1 MATISTRTPQPAV
14 KDVAKI
20 SNQLIESFVKKNNV
34 VALKILLY
42 IARAD
47 IKAPNSKLCTVII
60 NTDSLC
66 KYCNIEKK
74 TLKRNIRQMTETSIS
89 ITDDKS
95 ESYISIIPQATFQ
108 AGTTELE
115 IDIYKRVLDLIWQ
128 VEKRFTVI
136 DVKSLMNLNSKHS
149 VRMIQLLE
157 MIQGF
162 DGAKR
167 KHYTLEELNL
177 MFDTKY
183 KTLKQFEVEI
193 LIKVKAELDSNSKL
207 SFLYQTV
214 FKENP
219 KGKGI
224 PIADS
229 VTIDLIQKNPQG
241 KLF

>member
-1 MATISTRTPQPAV
+1 
-14 KDVAKI
+14 
-20 SNQLIESFVKKNNV
+20 
-34 VALKILLY
+34 
-42 IARAD
+42 
-47 IKAPNSKLCTVII
+47 
-60 NTDSLC
+60 
-66 KYCNIEKK
+66 
-74 TLKRNIRQMTETSIS
+74 MTETSIS

-136 DVKSLMNLNSKHS
+136 DVKALMNLNSKHS

-219 KGKGI
+219 KGKGR
-224 PIADS
+224 PIADKI
-229 VTIDLIQKNPQG
+229 TIDLVQNTPQG
-241 KLF
+241 SLF

>member
-1 MATISTRTPQPAV
+1 MAQISTRTSQPTV
-14 KDVAKI
+14 KDVAQI
-20 SNQLIESFVKKNNV
+20 NNSLIESFVKQNNV
-34 VALKILLY
+34 VALKILFF

-47 IKAPNSKLCTVII
+47 LRVPNVELATLAID
-60 NTDSLC
+60 TDSLC

-74 TLKRNIRQMTETSIS
+74 TLRRNVRQMTETSIS
-89 ITDDKS
+89 IIDEKS
-95 ESYISIIPQATFQ
+95 ESYISVIPKAKFIS
-108 AGTTELE
+108 GTNELE
-115 IDIYKRVLDLIWQ
+115 IKMFREVLELIWQ

-136 DVKSLMNLNSKHS
+136 DVKALMNLNSKHS

-177 MFDTKY
+177 MFDTSY
-183 KTLKQFEVEI
+183 KTFTDFERKI
-193 LIKVKAELDSNSKL
+193 LIPVKAELDSNSKL

-219 KGKGI
+219 KGKGR
-224 PIADS
+224 PIADKII
-229 VTIDLIQKNPQG
+229 IDLVQNTPQG
-241 KLF
+241 SLF